1 MDKKEFL
8 CRYHNLKLRIEKV
21 EDYIDFCDERSK
33 SVPGPSYGDM
43 PRNPNAPTEAPFV
56 KWIYKML
63 DAQEEL
69 KKLKEKATSAKNQI
83 ESAIAE
89 IDDESLQQLLV
100 YRYIDWL
107 SWSEIESRLYISQT
121 TRKRWHDK
129 ALELLVIKKT

>member
-1 MDKKEFL
+1 
-8 CRYHNLKLRIEKV
+8 
-21 EDYIDFCDERSK
+21 
-33 SVPGPSYGDM
+33 
-43 PRNPNAPTEAPFV
+43 
-56 KWIYKML
+56 ML

-69 KKLKEKATSAKNQI
+69 KKLKEKAAVAKNQI

-129 ALELLVIKKT
+129 AIELLELTISNDMYCYEVQSLDN